1 MPPLEQAKDTY
12 TAYYLF
18 ILYKPYYVI
27 FIKILNLFSLI
38 ANFIFT
44 FANLIF
50 ILDVLLLDAYNPFFY
65 LNRKV
70 WSLSLKLWGNTVHCE
85 QCRPQEI
92 HLLTEA
98 SVAF

>member
-38 ANFIFT
+38 AN
-44 FANLIF
+44 LIF

-70 WSLSLKLWGNTVHCE
+70 WRLSLKLWGNTVHCE